1 MEKIQFLKLMLRN
14 GYYQSD
20 GIWWILAKLAKNN
33 EKVSISDLNNI
44 LDMTTKKHVIS
55 EYEVLKK

>member
-1 MEKIQFLKLMLRN
+1 MLRN

-33 EKVSISDLNNI
+33 EKISLSDLNNI